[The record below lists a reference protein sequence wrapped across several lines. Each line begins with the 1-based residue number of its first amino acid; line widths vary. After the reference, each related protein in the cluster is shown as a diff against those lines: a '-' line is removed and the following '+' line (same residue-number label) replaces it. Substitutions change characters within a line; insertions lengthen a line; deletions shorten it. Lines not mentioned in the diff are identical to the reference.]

1 VNLHEFQ
8 AKEVFRKYGIPV
20 STGHVAETPE
30 QAADAFGKLG
40 GPVAVV
46 KSQIHAGG
54 RGKGTVYE
62 KDLKTVRLQGGVK
75 LVKSAVEAKDIAAK
89 ILGFPLVTKQSGP
102 QGRVVRR
109 VYVEAGCD
117 IDRELYFGAVLDRK
131 AGKPVLMASTQGGM
145 EIEEVAHK
153 DPNAI
158 VKEHWDIGYGLQ
170 GYQARRVAY
179 ALGLSGE
186 SFKQFTK
193 MVMAVT
199 RMFAEK
205 DCSLLEI
212 NPLVVTKKG
221 DVLALDGKM
230 GIDDRAI
237 ELKKQAELEAMRDV
251 GEEDP
256 VEYEAASYGLNYVSM
271 EGNIG
276 CMVNGAGL
284 AMATMD
290 IIKQAGGAPANF
302 LDVGGGANK
311 DQVKKAFKLLL
322 SNPDVKALFINI
334 FGGILRCDVLAA
346 GVIAAVTELGVPV
359 PIVIRMKGTNVEEG
373 KKMLADSGLNF
384 ATADTMGEAADKV
397 VALARKEA
405 GR

>member
-1 VNLHEFQ
+1 MNLHEFQ

-20 STGHVAETPE
+20 SAGHVAETPD
-30 QAADAFGKLG
+30 QAADAFAKLG

-75 LVKSAVEAKDIAAK
+75 LVRSAAEAKEIASK
-89 ILGFPLVTKQSGP
+89 ILGYPLVTKQSGP
-102 QGRVVRR
+102 HGRVVRR
-109 VYVEAGCD
+109 VYVEAGCE
-117 IDRELYFGAVLDRK
+117 IDRELYLGAVLDRK
-131 AGKPVLMASTQGGM
+131 IGKPVLMASTQGGM
-145 EIEEVAHK
+145 EVEEVAAK
-153 DPNAI
+153 DPEAI
-158 VKEHWDIGYGLQ
+158 VKEHWDVGLGLQ

-186 SFKQFTK
+186 TFKQFFK
-193 MVMAVT
+193 MAMAVT
-199 RMFAEK
+199 RMFVEK
-205 DCSLLEI
+205 DCTLLEI

-221 DVLALDGKM
+221 DVVALDGKM

-251 GEEDP
+251 SEEDP

-284 AMATMD
+284 AMSTMD

-322 SNPDVKALFINI
+322 ANPEVKALFINI
-334 FGGILRCDVLAA
+334 FGGILRCDVLAQ
-346 GVIAAVTELGVPV
+346 GIVDAVKEVDV
-359 PIVIRMKGTNVEEG
+359 KIPIVVRLEGTNVEIG
-373 KKMLADSGLNF
+373 RQILKDSGLKI
-384 ATADTMGEAADKV
+384 TAAADMADGARKVIEAAGLK
-397 VALARKEA
+397 R
-405 GR
+405 

>member
-1 VNLHEFQ
+1 MNLHEFQ

-20 STGHVAETPE
+20 SKGIVAETPDQVAE
-30 QAADAFGKLG
+30 AFTKLE

-75 LVKSAVEAKDIAAK
+75 LVKSAAEAKEIASK
-89 ILGFPLVTKQSGP
+89 ILGYPLVTKQSGP
-102 QGRVVRR
+102 QGRIVRR

-145 EIEEVAHK
+145 EIEEVAHNN
-153 DPNAI
+153 PNAI
-158 VKEHWDIGYGLQ
+158 IKEHWDIGYGLQ

-199 RMFAEK
+199 KMFAER

-251 GEEDP
+251 NEEDP

-322 SNPDVKALFINI
+322 ANPEVKALFINI
-334 FGGILRCDVLAA
+334 FGGILRCDVLAQ
-346 GVIAAVTELGVPV
+346 GIVDAVKEVDV
-359 PIVIRMKGTNVEEG
+359 KIPIVVRLEGTNVEIGREIL
-373 KKMLADSGLNF
+373 KNSGLKI
-384 ATADTMGEAADKV
+384 TAAADMGDGAKKVIEAAGLK
-397 VALARKEA
+397 K
-405 GR
+405 

>member
-1 VNLHEFQ
+1 MNLHEFQ

-20 STGHVAETPE
+20 SAGFIVETAA
-30 QAADAFGKLG
+30 QAAEAFTKLG

-75 LVKSAVEAKDIAAK
+75 LVKSAAEAAEIAGK
-89 ILGFPLVTKQSGP
+89 ILGFPLVTKQSGAA
-102 QGRVVRR
+102 GRVVRR
-109 VYVEAGCD
+109 VYVEAGCE
-117 IDRELYFGAVLDRK
+117 IARELYLGAVLDRK

-145 EIEEVAHK
+145 DIEEVAEHN
-153 DPNAI
+153 PQAI
-158 VKEHWDIGYGLQ
+158 LKEHWDVGYGLQ
-170 GYQARRVAY
+170 AYQARRIGF
-179 ALGLSGE
+179 ALGLSGDT
-186 SFKQFTK
+186 FKQFLK
-193 MVMAVT
+193 MISAVT
-199 RMFAEK
+199 RMFVEK
-205 DCSLLEI
+205 DCTLLEI

-230 GIDDRAI
+230 GIDDRAL
-237 ELKKQAELEAMRDV
+237 ELKKQPELEAMRDV
-251 GEEDP
+251 HEEDP
-256 VEYEAASYGLNYVSM
+256 VEHEATSYGLNYVSM

-322 SNPDVKALFINI
+322 ANPEVKALFINI
-334 FGGILRCDVLAA
+334 FGGILRCDVLAQ
-346 GVIAAVTELGVPV
+346 GIVDAVKEVDVKVPVVVRLEGNNVELGRD
-359 PIVIRMKGTNVEEG
+359 ILKN
-373 KKMLADSGLNF
+373 SGLKISP
-384 ATADTMGEAADKV
+384 AADMADGARKVIEAAGLK
-397 VALARKEA
+397 R
-405 GR
+405 

>member
-20 STGHVAETPE
+20 GKGAVAETPD
-30 QAADAFGKLG
+30 QAAEAFTKLES
-40 GPVAVV
+40 PVAVV

-75 LVKSAVEAKDIAAK
+75 LVKSAAEAKDIASK
-89 ILGFPLVTKQSGP
+89 ILGYPLVTKQSGP
-102 QGRVVRR
+102 HGRIVRR
-109 VYVEAGCD
+109 VYIEVGCD
-117 IDRELYFGAVLDRK
+117 IDRELYLGAVLDRK

-158 VKEHWDIGYGLQ
+158 VKEHWDVGLGLQ
-170 GYQARRVAY
+170 GYQARRVGY

-186 SFKQFTK
+186 SFKQFYK
-193 MVMAVT
+193 MAMAVT
-199 RMFAEK
+199 KMFVEK
-205 DCSLLEI
+205 DCTLLEI

-237 ELKKQAELEAMRDV
+237 ELKKQPDLEAMRDV
-251 GEEDP
+251 AEEDP

-284 AMATMD
+284 AMSTMD

-322 SNPDVKALFINI
+322 ANPEVKALFINI
-334 FGGILRCDVLAA
+334 FGGILRCDVLAQ
-346 GVIAAVTELGVPV
+346 GIVDAVKEVDV
-359 PIVIRMKGTNVEEG
+359 KIPIVCRLEGTNVEIGREIL
-373 KKMLADSGLNF
+373 KNSGLKI
-384 ATADTMGEAADKV
+384 TAAADMADGAKKVIEAAGLK
-397 VALARKEA
+397 K
-405 GR
+405 

>member
-20 STGHVAETPE
+20 SAGFVAETPE
-30 QAADAFGKLG
+30 QAAEAFAKLG

-62 KDLKTVRLQGGVK
+62 KDLKTVRIQGGVK
-75 LVKSAVEAKDIAAK
+75 LVKSAGEAKDVASR

-109 VYVEAGCD
+109 VYVEAGCE
-117 IDRELYFGAVLDRK
+117 IARELYLGAVLDRK
-131 AGKPVLMASTQGGM
+131 AGTPVLMASTQGGM
-145 EIEEVAHK
+145 EIEEVAER
-153 DPNAI
+153 DPKAI
-158 VKEHWDIGYGLQ
+158 LKEHWDIGYGLQ
-170 GYQARRVAY
+170 PHQARRVAY

-186 SFKQFTK
+186 TFKQAYK
-193 MVMAVT
+193 MLMAVT
-199 RMFAEK
+199 RMFVEK

-230 GIDDRAI
+230 GIDDRAL
-237 ELKKQAELEAMRDV
+237 ELKKQPDLEAMRDV
-251 GEEDP
+251 HEEDP
-256 VEYEAASYGLNYVSM
+256 VEHEATSYGLNYVSM
-271 EGNIG
+271 EGDIG

-290 IIKQAGGAPANF
+290 IIKQAGGSPANF

-334 FGGILRCDVLAA
+334 FGGILRCDVLAQ
-346 GVIAAVTELGVPV
+346 GIVDAVKEVDVKIPV
-359 PIVIRMKGTNVEEG
+359 VVRLEGTNVEQGREILS
-373 KKMLADSGLNF
+373 KSGLKISP
-384 ATADTMGEAADKV
+384 AADMADGARKAIEAAGLK
-397 VALARKEA
+397 K
-405 GR
+405 

>member
-1 VNLHEFQ
+1 MNLHEFQ

-20 STGHVAETPE
+20 SAGHVAESPE
-30 QAADAFGKLG
+30 QAAEAFTKLG

-75 LVKSAVEAKDIAAK
+75 LVKSAAEAKEIAGK
-89 ILGFPLVTKQSGP
+89 ILGHSLVTKQSGP
-102 QGRVVRR
+102 HGRIVRR

-145 EIEEVAHK
+145 EIEEVAAK
-153 DPNAI
+153 DPNAL
-158 VKEHWDIGYGLQ
+158 VKEHWDVGLGLQ

-186 SFKQFTK
+186 TFKQFYK
-193 MVMAVT
+193 LAMAVT
-199 RMFAEK
+199 KMFVEK

-221 DVLALDGKM
+221 DVVALDGKM

-251 GEEDP
+251 SEEDP

-322 SNPDVKALFINI
+322 ANPEVKALFINI
-334 FGGILRCDVLAA
+334 FGGILRCDVLAQ
-346 GVIAAVTELGVPV
+346 GIVDAVKEVDV
-359 PIVIRMKGTNVEEG
+359 KIPIVVRLEGTNVEIGREIL
-373 KKMLADSGLNF
+373 KNSGLKI
-384 ATADTMGEAADKV
+384 TAAADMADGAKKVIEAAGLK
-397 VALARKEA
+397 R
-405 GR
+405 

>member
-20 STGHVAETPE
+20 SRGFVAETPE
-30 QAADAFGKLG
+30 QAAEAFTKLES
-40 GPVAVV
+40 PVAVV

-62 KDLKTVRLQGGVK
+62 RDLKTVRLQGGVK
-75 LVKSAVEAKDIAAK
+75 LVKSAAEARDIASK
-89 ILGFPLVTKQSGP
+89 ILGYPLVTKQSGP

-109 VYVEAGCD
+109 VYVESGCD
-117 IDRELYFGAVLDRK
+117 IDRELYLGAVLDRK

-158 VKEHWDIGYGLQ
+158 MKEHWDIGYGLQ

-186 SFKQFTK
+186 TFKQFYK
-193 MVMAVT
+193 MAMAVT
-199 RMFAEK
+199 KMFAEK

-251 GEEDP
+251 SEEDP

-322 SNPDVKALFINI
+322 ANPEVKALFINI
-334 FGGILRCDVLAA
+334 FGGILRCDVLAQ
-346 GVIAAVTELGVPV
+346 GIVDAVKEVDV
-359 PIVIRMKGTNVEEG
+359 KIPIVVRLEGTNVELGREIL
-373 KKMLADSGLNF
+373 KNSGLKI
-384 ATADTMGEAADKV
+384 TAAADMGDGARKVIEAAGLK
-397 VALARKEA
+397 K
-405 GR
+405 

>member
-8 AKEVFRKYGIPV
+8 AKEVFRKHGLPV
-20 STGHVAETPE
+20 SAGVPAETPD
-30 QAADAFGKLG
+30 QAAEAFTKLAG
-40 GPVAVV
+40 AVAVV

-75 LVKSAVEAKDIAAK
+75 LVKSAAEAKDIASK

-117 IDRELYFGAVLDRK
+117 IDRELYLGIVLDRK
-131 AGKPVLMASTQGGM
+131 AGRPVVMASREGGM
-145 EIEEVAHK
+145 EIEEVAARNP
-153 DPNAI
+153 DAI
-158 VKEHWDIGYGLQ
+158 LKEHFDVGYGLQ
-170 GYQARRVAY
+170 GYQSRRLAFGM
-179 ALGLSGE
+179 GLSGE
-186 SFKQFTK
+186 SFKQYAK
-193 MVMAVT
+193 LVT
-199 RMFAEK
+199 QLCRLYVER
-205 DCSLLEI
+205 DCSLLEV
-212 NPLVVTKKG
+212 NPLVITKQG
-221 DVLALDGKM
+221 NVLALDAKM

-237 ELKKQAELEAMRDV
+237 ELKKQPDLEAMRDV

-256 VEYEAASYGLNYVSM
+256 VEHEATSYGLNYVSM

-322 SNPDVKALFINI
+322 ANPDVKALFINI
-334 FGGILRCDVLAA
+334 FGGILRCDVLAQ
-346 GVIAAVTELGVPV
+346 GIVDAVKEVDVKIPV
-359 PIVIRMKGTNVEEG
+359 VVRLEGTNVDLGREIL
-373 KKMLADSGLNF
+373 KNSGLKITP
-384 ATADTMGEAADKV
+384 AVDMADGAKKAIEAAGLK
-397 VALARKEA
+397 R
-405 GR
+405 